1 MQYRVLSYLF
11 YLMLL
16 VSATSASA
24 VGSLSGTV
32 RERDSNDVLQ
42 GIQVQLYRSNDPNY
56 AGDNA
61 YIFVTSVLTDANG
74 DYIFTD
80 LEARQY
86 RIHVP
91 IGSED
96 SSGTRYYL
104 RNLYHVQVF
113 DDAETINMNLVLR
126 EVGYIW
132 GYVYS
137 VTGDPVSGATVYSN
151 FDMSEDGGGQKSS
164 VSTDVNGRYELLL
177 LPSPGEFYALRAYHP
192 LGVIQYSPGLYQ
204 AAVQGVRGPDFT
216 LTESGCIQGRVVNE
230 AGIGLGNVEIDP
242 VVAGID
248 DPDALTDPSGYY
260 TLSSLPA
267 TDMAYAMIDTDHG
280 DSWPV
285 LNGVRYASGER
296 FIGPMTVTPGAT
308 CTQAPDIVMLEAGR
322 ITGVVTDAAGTPIVG
337 VEVFLSGFD
346 IDGFELETG
355 ADNTDA
361 LGQYALD
368 FIPPGEYTLSAN
380 KDNWIIAIRNNVV
393 VTSGERT
400 DIDLVMHSSAQGA
413 DLSGTVIDFELNTCR
428 KDSQN
433 VLYPSYIDNVCNT
446 DVVAFPS
453 NFILREQEKIHPFG
467 ISTVS
472 AGYEDYFVQSPN
484 EIPGEYKMMLPPGDA
499 YGALSSGFGT
509 DRGWYVIIHDHL
521 RWNLAAGEVLND
533 QDFRLPPS
541 TDDGVLEGVINYP
554 ANTRFYPQ
562 MTRILAFNEDA
573 PSDFVL
579 GDAIAFPSI
588 LPAYLIERLPAGRY
602 TLRVYSKG
610 FVNQTYQGVVV
621 TSGGVTVQDID
632 LTSGASLE
640 GMINDAGTG
649 LALEGV
655 RVELSGSGKSGLSD
669 AAGGYAISG
678 LSPNDYD
685 LIATKPGYAQ
695 FNGRVSVSEPA
706 TDYNITLDSTVG
718 SITGRVQDGYAAP
731 VNDAQVV
738 AYNPVLNNY
747 KTGNTIGGDFTIS
760 DLTPGD
766 YVLGIHAPGYSTVQ
780 YPANGTLALSP
791 NQSMTLSDPIVVNPA
806 LPLFDSASTVS
817 ESAGIKS
824 LSITITSDQDL
835 LFLPVVTTRGSNTGT
850 GCSTFNW
857 NPVTT
862 DKLTASCEVA
872 SGEHLVW
879 IDITEGDVPVIPGNP
894 ASASFSFE
902 VATDLLETAT
912 TNFFN
917 ASGAESSIM
926 GAQDKTNVYIP
937 PFALA
942 GADTQAVRLVVQRYG
957 NPGDSVANND
967 NQSVSAVYD
976 FSFEE
981 DGVQIDVNHVA
992 TITLEFEKPQ
1002 GMSEEEFEADLMIG
1016 YFRVSDQQ
1024 WIYHTNPESGISN
1037 LRINWL
1043 NSTVTFDASHF
1054 TRFAAFLATEPDNP
1068 GDFDGDGD
1076 VDRNDLSIL
1085 LQDRNRTV
1093 EASNCGSACDLDGD
1107 GMITALDAR
1116 KLFLLCTRTRC
1127 AIE

>member
-42 GIQVQLYRSNDPNY
+42 GIQVQLYRSDDPNY

-151 FDMSEDGGGQKSS
+151 FDMSEDGGGQRSS

-216 LTESGCIQGRVVNE
+216 LSESGCIQGRVVNE

-248 DPDALTDPSGYY
+248 DPDATTDSLGYY
-260 TLSSLPA
+260 TLTSLPA

-280 DSWPV
+280 ESWV
-285 LNGVRYASGER
+285 LNGVRYASGAR
-296 FIGPMTVTPGAT
+296 FIGPMTVTPGST
-308 CTQAPDIVMLEAGR
+308 CTQAPDMVMLEAGR

-337 VEVFLSGFD
+337 VEVELEGFD
-346 IDGFELETG
+346 VDGFGLDTSSN
-355 ADNTDA
+355 DTDA
-361 LGQYALD
+361 LGQYALE
-368 FIPPGEYTLSAN
+368 FVPPGEYTLSAVMDGWLMARRN
-380 KDNWIIAIRNNVV
+380 KVV

-400 DIDLVMHSSAQGA
+400 DVDIVMQSSAQGA
-413 DLSGTVIDFELNTCR
+413 TLSGTVIDFALNTCR

-433 VLYPSYIDNVCNT
+433 VLYPSYIDNVCETGIVVFPFDFDMRDQGILPLIGYGDIT
-446 DVVAFPS
+446 D
-453 NFILREQEKIHPFG
+453 
-467 ISTVS
+467 
-472 AGYEDYFVQSPN
+472 GYTDYFYPLPTEPV
-484 EIPGEYKMMLPPGDA
+484 GEYRMVLPPGVV
-499 YGALSSGFGT
+499 SGGLYSGSVT
-509 DRGWYVIIHDHL
+509 DRGNYAIFHDSLH
-521 RWNLAAGEVLND
+521 WNLAAGETLNE

-541 TDDGVLEGVINYP
+541 TDVGVLEGVINYP
-554 ANTRFYPQ
+554 ANTHFYSQRPL
-562 MTRILAFNEDA
+562 ILAFNEA
-573 PSDFVL
+573 VSSDFVL
-579 GDAIAFPSI
+579 GDAIAFPEI
-588 LPAYLIERLPAGRY
+588 LPDYRFENLPAGRY
-602 TLRVYSKG
+602 TLRVLSKS

-632 LTSGASLE
+632 LTTGASLE
-640 GMINDAGTG
+640 GLISDAATG

-655 RVELSGSGKSGLSD
+655 RVELVGSVKSGLSD
-669 AAGGYAISG
+669 AAGSYAISG

-817 ESAGIKS
+817 DSAGVTS
-824 LSITITSDQDL
+824 LSIIITSDRDL
-835 LFLPVVTTRGSNTGT
+835 LSLPVVTTRGSDTGT

-857 NPVTT
+857 NPVTA
-862 DKLTASCEVA
+862 DKLTASCDVA
-872 SGEHLVW
+872 SGESLVW

-912 TNFFN
+912 TNVFN

-926 GAQDKTNVYIP
+926 GTQDNTSVYIP

-942 GADTQAVRLVVQRYG
+942 GADSQAVRLVVKRYG

-981 DGVQIDVNHVA
+981 DGVLIDVNHVA
-992 TITLEFEKPQ
+992 TITLEFEKPE

-1024 WIYHTNPESGISN
+1024 WIYNTDPDSGISN

-1043 NSTVTFDASHF
+1043 NNTVTFDASHF
-1054 TRFAAFLATEPDNP
+1054 TLFAAFLATEPDNP
-1068 GDFDGDGD
+1068 GDYDGDED

-1127 AIE
+1127 ATE

>member
-1 MQYRVLSYLF
+1 
-11 YLMLL
+11 
-16 VSATSASA
+16 
-24 VGSLSGTV
+24 
-32 RERDSNDVLQ
+32 
-42 GIQVQLYRSNDPNY
+42 
-56 AGDNA
+56 
-61 YIFVTSVLTDANG
+61 
-74 DYIFTD
+74 
-80 LEARQY
+80 
-86 RIHVP
+86 
-91 IGSED
+91 
-96 SSGTRYYL
+96 
-104 RNLYHVQVF
+104 
-113 DDAETINMNLVLR
+113 VLR

-151 FDMSEDGGGQKSS
+151 FDMSEDGGGQRSS

-204 AAVQGVRGPDFT
+204 AAVQGVRGPDFI

-248 DPDALTDPSGYY
+248 DPDATTDSLGYY
-260 TLSSLPA
+260 TLTSLPA
-267 TDMAYAMIDTDHG
+267 TDMAYAMIDTD
-280 DSWPV
+280 DTEPV

-308 CTQAPDIVMLEAGR
+308 CTQAPDMVMLEAGR
-322 ITGVVTDAAGTPIVG
+322 ISGVVTDAAGIPIVDAQ
-337 VEVFLSGFD
+337 VELDGFD
-346 IDGFELETG
+346 VDGFDVTIRHMP
-355 ADNTDA
+355 TDA
-361 LGQYALD
+361 LGQYEWG
-368 FIPPGEYTLSAN
+368 FVPPGEYSVIAT
-380 KDNWIIAIRNNVV
+380 KDNWIIASQNNVV

-400 DIDLVMHSSAQGA
+400 DIDLVMQSSAQGA
-413 DLSGTVIDFELNTCR
+413 NISGAVTDFELNTCR

-433 VLYPSYIDNVCNT
+433 ILFPSYIDNVCDI

-453 NFILREQEKIHPFG
+453 NFVLSEQKKIQPIG
-467 ISTVS
+467 ISPVS
-472 AGYEDYFVQSPN
+472 DGYENYFVQSAN
-484 EIPGEYKMMLPPGDA
+484 ETPGEYQMVLPPGDFYWA
-499 YGALSSGFGT
+499 IASGFET
-509 DRGWYVIIHDHL
+509 DRGSYRIIHDSL
-521 RWNLAAGEVLND
+521 RWNLAAGETLNE

-541 TDDGVLEGVINYP
+541 TDVGVLEGVINYP

-562 MTRILAFNEDA
+562 MTRILLFNEA
-573 PSDFVL
+573 VSSGFVL
-579 GDAIAFPSI
+579 GDAIAWPYFS
-588 LPAYLIERLPAGRY
+588 PAYRFEMLPAGRY
-602 TLRVYSKG
+602 PLRVFSKG

-632 LTSGASLE
+632 LTTGASLE
-640 GMINDAGTG
+640 GLISDAATG

-655 RVELSGSGKSGLSD
+655 RVELVGSVKSGLSD
-669 AAGGYAISG
+669 AAGSYAISG

-738 AYNPVLNNY
+738 AYNPVLNNF
-747 KTGNTIGGDFTIS
+747 KIGSTIGGDFTIS

-817 ESAGIKS
+817 ESAGVTS
-824 LSITITSDQDL
+824 LTIIITSDRDL
-835 LFLPVVTTRGSNTGT
+835 LSLPVVTTRGSDTGA

-857 NPVTT
+857 NPVTA
-862 DKLTASCEVA
+862 DKLTASCDVA
-872 SGEHLVW
+872 SGESLVW
-879 IDITEGDVPVIPGNP
+879 IDITEGDVAVIPGNP

-912 TNFFN
+912 TNVFN

-926 GAQDKTNVYIP
+926 GTQDNTSVYIP

-942 GADTQAVRLVVQRYG
+942 GADSQAVRLVVKRYG

-981 DGVQIDVNHVA
+981 DGVLIDVNHVA
-992 TITLEFEKPQ
+992 TITLEFEKPE

-1024 WIYHTNPESGISN
+1024 WIYNTDPDSGISN

-1043 NSTVTFDASHF
+1043 NNTVTFDASHF
-1054 TRFAAFLATEPDNP
+1054 TLFAAFLAIEPDIT
-1068 GDFDGDGD
+1068 GDYDGDGD

-1127 AIE
+1127 ATE